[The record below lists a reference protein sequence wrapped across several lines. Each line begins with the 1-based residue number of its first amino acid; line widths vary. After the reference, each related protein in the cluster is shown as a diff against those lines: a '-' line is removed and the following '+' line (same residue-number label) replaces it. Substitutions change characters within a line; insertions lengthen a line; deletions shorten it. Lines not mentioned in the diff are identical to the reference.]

1 MAKAS
6 SSTGRSKSGSKE
18 PPYQTDKRIEAS
30 ESAHRPAAGLVLAA
44 AFGAVLA
51 AALVAIPREHS
62 PLPAIAR
69 YAMLVAIPQW
79 KITEPVNEVVYG
91 TRGFDTFGETF
102 LLLAAVV
109 GIGTLSR
116 AREARRGF
124 IGEEL
129 AAEREQGQ
137 VDPAEPADSGEGKA
151 RRAEEGEQG
160 AWSRHLPDFVPLGTP
175 GPETAEAMTVVVRGA
190 VRVGA
195 PVLLVVGLY
204 VVAWGYSPGGG
215 FPGGAA
221 VVGVILF
228 AYAAYGYKK
237 VEAVIRPDVVEPIEM
252 SGALAIVAVEA
263 LGLIIKGSFSANWA
277 PLAKLG
283 TPLSGGVLQL
293 FSVSELVEVAT
304 GLTLALFGLLSM
316 THDWTPDEGDN
327 EQALTGPAGRPGAG
341 ERP

>member
-1 MAKAS
+1 MPF
-6 SSTGRSKSGSKE
+6 SST
-18 PPYQTDKRIEAS
+18 
-30 ESAHRPAAGLVLAA
+30 
-44 AFGAVLA
+44 
-51 AALVAIPREHS
+51 ALVAIPREHA

-69 YAMLVAIPQW
+69 YAMIVAIPQW

-124 IGEEL
+124 IGEEV
-129 AAEREQGQ
+129 AGEREQGE
-137 VDPAEPADSGEGKA
+137 VDPAGAAGSGEDNA
-151 RRAEEGEQG
+151 RRAEQEEQG
-160 AWSRHLPDFVPLGTP
+160 ASHRRLPDHEPLGSP
-175 GPETAEAMTVVVRGA
+175 GPETAEAMTAVVRGA
-190 VRVGA
+190 VRVAA

-228 AYAAYGYKK
+228 AYAAYGYNK
-237 VEAVIRPDVVEPIEM
+237 VASIVRPELVEPIEM

-277 PLAKLG
+277 PLAQVG

-316 THDWTPDEGDN
+316 THDWSPDEGPT
-327 EQALTGPAGRPGAG
+327 EQALAGPPGRPGAG
-341 ERP
+341 ERR